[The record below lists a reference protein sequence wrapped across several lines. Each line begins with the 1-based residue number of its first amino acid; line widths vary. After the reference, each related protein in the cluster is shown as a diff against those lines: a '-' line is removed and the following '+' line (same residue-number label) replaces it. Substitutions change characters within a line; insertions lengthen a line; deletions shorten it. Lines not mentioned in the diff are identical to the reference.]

1 MCVCR
6 KTMSS
11 GVKRVAAPQTPG
23 VGGQAKKPTADPSPS
38 ANGSGPAPLT
48 YSSGE
53 PADDVNM
60 NEVEDKVTLEV
71 YLPSGKS
78 SSFTVDS
85 K

>member
-1 MCVCR
+1 
-6 KTMSS
+6 MSS
-11 GVKRVAAPQTPG
+11 GVKRVAAPQAPG
-23 VGGQAKKPTADPSPS
+23 GAGQAKKPAADPSPS

-53 PADDVNM
+53 LADDVNM
-60 NEVEDKVTLEV
+60 NEVDDKLTLDV

-78 SSFTVDS
+78 SSITVDS